1 MSIANHKPGEY
12 STFFLDHPGDCAC
25 RLFRTRDN
33 MRKETH
39 YGKHVL
45 HISSLS
51 CSSFRLK
58 CQTIKH

>member
-1 MSIANHKPGEY
+1 MSIANHKPGES
-12 STFFLDHPGDCAC
+12 STFFLDHPDDCAC
-25 RLFRTRDN
+25 HSFRTRGN

-51 CSSFRLK
+51 CSSSCLK
-58 CQTIKH
+58 CQMIKH